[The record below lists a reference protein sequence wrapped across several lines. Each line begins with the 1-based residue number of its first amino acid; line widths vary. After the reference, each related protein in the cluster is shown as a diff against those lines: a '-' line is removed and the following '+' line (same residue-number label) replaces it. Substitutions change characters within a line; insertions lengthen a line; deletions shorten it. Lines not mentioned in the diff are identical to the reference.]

1 MTYIWDYHPGMD
13 TYFLMG
19 PWVAPD
25 GRKDMKYKYDR
36 EYAHIRT
43 AAGGVYWAYSDS
55 MEPIKFFDL
64 EEAKAFVLAS
74 VALS

>member
-1 MTYIWDYHPGMD
+1 MTYSWDYNPGMG

-25 GRKDMKYKYDR
+25 GRPDHR
-36 EYAHIRT
+36 ERRQYAHILD
-43 AAGGVYWAYSDS
+43 AAGGVYLACINTNDR
-55 MEPIKFFDL
+55 PIRFFNL

-74 VALS
+74 VALR